1 MHVGMH
7 VCMYL
12 CTYVP
17 MHLCTYV
24 SMYVCMYLCMYVCM
38 YVCMYECMYVC
49 MYAFRYV
56 RACMFEGICVYTE
69 QYGLFRYKIDI
80 CIDTEMYVS
89 TTIRLA
95 TGTWV
100 LNDNVHRKI
109 SSEHAGSC
117 IHAAHIEQ

>member
-1 MHVGMH
+1 
-7 VCMYL
+7 MYA
-12 CTYVP
+12 
-17 MHLCTYV
+17 
-24 SMYVCMYLCMYVCM
+24 CMYVCM
-38 YVCMYECMYVC
+38 YVCTYVPMYLCTYAPMYLCMFVCLYVSMYACMYVC
-49 MYAFRYV
+49 MHAFMYV

-100 LNDNVHRKI
+100 LNDNVHSKI

-117 IHAAHIEQ
+117 IHVAHIEQ